1 MLLGKRWSGCSPHL
15 FLPGMRDERNPTPNM
30 ILSPQQKI
38 VINALIPVARIA
50 TNGSKS
56 EHSFRPLTTSMIVGP
71 SGSGK
76 SWVARELAKVMGLP
90 SLVINVETY
99 VVISARSEPY
109 SMSSLISWLATLE
122 NGGVLILDELDK
134 LGAGED
140 CSWDRHVRLE
150 LHDICDGIIPISA
163 KIPGP
168 VEDPSWDFPP
178 DHPQESIAREVLE
191 ERLKNRVMIVGCGAW
206 QHAWRTNANRL
217 GFSPDTNHR
226 QDTPSNAQI
235 LGSIAP
241 ELRQR
246 FRDEVLMILPMSRG
260 DYYACACEIEK
271 SLNPDIRSAWKL
283 LLGDAIERA
292 IKGTLGMRIFEELM
306 LQSMIHSMRQP
317 ARQATQENPCM
328 ILE

>member
-1 MLLGKRWSGCSPHL
+1 MKKTTKH
-15 FLPGMRDERNPTPNM
+15 M

-38 VINALIPVARIA
+38 VINALIPVAKIA

-56 EHSFRPLTTSMIVGP
+56 EQNFRPLTTTMLVGP

-90 SLVINVETY
+90 FLVINVETY

-109 SMSSLISWLATLE
+109 SINSLISWLSTLE

-134 LGAGED
+134 LGKGEE
-140 CSWDRHVRLE
+140 CSWDRHVMLE

-168 VEDPSWDFPP
+168 VEETSWDFPP
-178 DHPQESIAREVLE
+178 SNPHNFVTREVLE
-191 ERLKNRVMIVGCGAW
+191 ERLRNRVMIIGCGAW
-206 QHAWRTNANRL
+206 QYAWSTNANRL
-217 GFSPDTNHR
+217 GFSSDTTHR
-226 QDTPSNAQI
+226 QDAPSNAQI
-235 LGSIAP
+235 LRSIAP

-246 FRDEVLMILPMSRG
+246 FRDEVIMIRPMSRG

-271 SLNPDIRSAWKL
+271 TLKPDIRSAWNL

-292 IKGTLGMRIFEELM
+292 IKGNLGMRIYEELM
-306 LQSMIHSMRQP
+306 LQSMIMSMEQP
-317 ARQATQENPCM
+317 VSQANQENPCM
-328 ILE
+328 FLD